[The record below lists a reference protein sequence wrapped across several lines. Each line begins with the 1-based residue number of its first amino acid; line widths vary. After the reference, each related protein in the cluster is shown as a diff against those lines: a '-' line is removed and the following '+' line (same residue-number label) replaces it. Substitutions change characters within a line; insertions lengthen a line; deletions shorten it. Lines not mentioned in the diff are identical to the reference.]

1 MLDFLPA
8 KYHNCLKKGFHE
20 HHLLNAPN
28 TFGTFEFSN
37 FIITQLVAE
46 INSLRS
52 NCGQICGQK
61 IFGIS
66 DGAKVVGKLP
76 ILPRKCKK

>member
-8 KYHNCLKKGFHE
+8 KYHNRLKKGFHE

-28 TFGTFEFSN
+28 TFGTFEFGN
-37 FIITQLVAE
+37 FIITQLMAE
-46 INSLRS
+46 INSFRS

-61 IFGIS
+61 NFGIS
-66 DGAKVVGKLP
+66 GGAKVVGKRS

>member
-28 TFGTFEFSN
+28 TFSTLEFDK
-37 FIITQLVAE
+37 FIITQLMAE

-52 NCGQICGQK
+52 NCGQTCGQK
-61 IFGIS
+61 IFGIFG
-66 DGAKVVGKLP
+66 GAKVVEKHT

>member
-8 KYHNCLKKGFHE
+8 KYHNCLNKGFHE

-28 TFGTFEFSN
+28 TFSTLEFDK
-37 FIITQLVAE
+37 FIITQLMAE
-46 INSLRS
+46 INSFRS

-61 IFGIS
+61 NFGIS
-66 DGAKVVGKLP
+66 GGAKVVGKYP
-76 ILPRKCKK
+76 ILP

>member
-28 TFGTFEFSN
+28 TFGTLEFDK
-37 FIITQLVAE
+37 FIITQLMAE
-46 INSLRS
+46 INSLSS

-66 DGAKVVGKLP
+66 GGAEVVEKHA

>member
-28 TFGTFEFSN
+28 TFGTFEFGN
-37 FIITQLVAE
+37 FIITQLMAE
-46 INSLRS
+46 INSFRS
-52 NCGQICGQK
+52 NCGQK
-61 IFGIS
+61 NFGIS
-66 DGAKVVGKLP
+66 GGAEVVGKYP
-76 ILPRKCKK
+76 I

>member
-28 TFGTFEFSN
+28 TFGTFEFGN

-46 INSLRS
+46 INSFCS
-52 NCGQICGQK
+52 NCGQTCGQK
-61 IFGIS
+61 IFGIFS
-66 DGAKVVGKLP
+66 VAEVVEKHP
-76 ILPRKCKK
+76 I